1 MELQKTQNNQRNSE
15 GEKKL
20 QISDN
25 IQTILKSHSNQSV
38 LVQKHTHGSME
49 QNKEPRNKLTYLW
62 SINLQ

>member
-38 LVQKHTHGSME
+38 LVQTHTWINGTE
-49 QNKEPRNKLTYLW
+49 QRAQK
-62 SINLQ
+62 